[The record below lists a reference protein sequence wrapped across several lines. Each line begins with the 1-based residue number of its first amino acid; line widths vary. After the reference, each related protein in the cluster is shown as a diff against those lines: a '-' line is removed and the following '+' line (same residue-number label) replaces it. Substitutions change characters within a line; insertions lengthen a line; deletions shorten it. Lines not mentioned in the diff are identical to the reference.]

1 MESGEQSGRKCVSV
15 AAALRAEQGL
25 YKRNFIARVSQW
37 RLECLHLHTYK
48 PKCHIEP
55 VSDRE
60 S

>member
-1 MESGEQSGRKCVSV
+1 MRKCVSL
-15 AAALRAEQGL
+15 AAAQRVEQGL